1 VGEAKLGGTSGDCL
15 RLGWGAGVK
24 NLNCK
29 FIENATQIV
38 GLLQSSYAGAWW
50 ACDDEVQTRSFAGQR
65 RLALKIG
72 K

>member
-1 VGEAKLGGTSGDCL
+1 
-15 RLGWGAGVK
+15 VK

-38 GLLQSSYAGAWW
+38 GLLQSIYAGAWW